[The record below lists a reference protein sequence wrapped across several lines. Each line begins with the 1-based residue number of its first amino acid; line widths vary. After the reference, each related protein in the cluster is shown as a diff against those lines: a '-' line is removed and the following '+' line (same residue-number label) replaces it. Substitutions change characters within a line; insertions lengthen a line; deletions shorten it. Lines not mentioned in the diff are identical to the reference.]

1 MTIQLNKAREA
12 GSRLYQAFQTEGADS
27 EAAFAQFAEAIAD
40 DVAEQY
46 RCAVATQDSAV
57 LQARG
62 FRTLTS
68 EETTYYQRITDA
80 LSAVDPKQAFAT
92 MGDNLMPI
100 TIIEDVMRNISK
112 AHPLLA
118 RVKAVPAAA
127 LTRWVRN
134 RDKGL
139 AAVWGELNSE
149 ITKEITS
156 AFDVVDIK
164 QGKLSCFAL
173 VSQDMLK
180 LGPVWLDGYVTT
192 VLSEAIAIGLETG
205 LVSGNGIK
213 GQPVGI
219 DRDIHQGVSI
229 NSGTGYPQKAAVKL
243 ADFGPAAYGAVV
255 ATLMTDEAGKAKSV
269 NVVNGESLTLIVN
282 NKTYLTKVMP
292 GVRVMGAD
300 GIYRDSFPVP
310 TEVIPSVAVAD
321 DRGVLAL
328 MDEYEMFVGAD
339 RGIEFSDDAKF
350 LEDQRAFKAVL
361 YAAGM
366 AYDNTSAVLL
376 DLSAVAEAAAPVK
389 VKGTV
394 STKAEA

>member
-12 GSRLYQAFQTEGADS
+12 GAKLYQAFETEGADR
-27 EAAFAQFAEAIAD
+27 AGAFEEFGAAIAA
-40 DVAEQY
+40 DVTEQFK
-46 RCAVATQDSAV
+46 AAQAANDAAV

-68 EETTYYQRITDA
+68 EETAYYQRAIDA
-80 LSAVDPKQAFAT
+80 LTSVEPKQAFAA

-100 TIIEDVMRNISK
+100 TVIEDVMRNISK

-139 AAVWGELNSE
+139 AAVWGELNGE
-149 ITKEITS
+149 IAKEITS

-205 LVSGNGIK
+205 LISGNGIK
-213 GQPVGI
+213 GQPVGL
-219 DRDIHQGVSI
+219 DRDIHNGVSI
-229 NSGTGYPQKAAVKL
+229 SSSTGYPKKQAVAL
-243 ADFGPAAYGAVV
+243 ADFGAKAYGAAV
-255 ATLMTDEAGKAKSV
+255 ATLMKDESGKDKAV
-269 NVVNGESLTLIVN
+269 DIVNGTSLALIVN
-282 NKTYLTKVMP
+282 NNTYLTKVMP
-292 GVRVMGAD
+292 GVRAQGLD
-300 GIYRDSFPVP
+300 GVYRDSFPVA

-321 DRGVLAL
+321 GEGILAL
-328 MDEYEMFVGAD
+328 LDEYEMFVGAD

-350 LEDQRAFKAVL
+350 LEDQRAFKVVT

-366 AYDNTSAVLL
+366 AYDNTTATVLNL
-376 DLSAVAEAAAPVK
+376 ANVAEAAVPVK

-394 STKAEA
+394 STKASA